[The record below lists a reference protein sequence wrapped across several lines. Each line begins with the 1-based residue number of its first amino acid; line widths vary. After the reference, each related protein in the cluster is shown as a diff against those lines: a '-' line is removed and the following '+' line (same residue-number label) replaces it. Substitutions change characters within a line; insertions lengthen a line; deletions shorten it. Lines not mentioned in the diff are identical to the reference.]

1 MKSNEEQSM
10 KTSIILRVTVRC
22 KPGQGKPVYESLLQC
37 QTHSLQEAG
46 CHEYDLFRDF
56 YQPDHLYLFEEW
68 QSDDALAL
76 HRETSHYLQMKLD
89 TAELVDAVEI
99 VELKKVL
106 SGV

>member
-1 MKSNEEQSM
+1 M

-37 QTHSLQEAG
+37 QTHSLQEPG
-46 CHEYDLFRDF
+46 CLEYDLYRDF
-56 YQPDHLYLFEEW
+56 YQPDQLYLFEEW
-68 QSDDALAL
+68 QSHDALAL

-89 TAELVDAVEI
+89 TAELVDAIEI
-99 VELKKVL
+99 VEHQKVL